1 MTPNIIN
8 RYVSKKDTARLNFPY
23 ANLTPRP
30 TGSVGY
36 CRASPATSSPRR
48 KPRGGL
54 VLTLQRASPH
64 GGRASILKRVSKS
77 DMDGAASFPRSHQ
90 TDSAWRRCD
99 HWPIVLRP
107 CSPPPETRAVANR
120 AYGNG
125 NQVPR
130 QGVRKSQAPQLD
142 SRVACT
148 PSTGLRHWTQTSQ
161 K

>member
-1 MTPNIIN
+1 MAPNIIN
-8 RYVSKKDTARLNFPY
+8 RYVSEEDTARAQLPVCRSDSKTNRIGR
-23 ANLTPRP
+23 LLPRKP
-30 TGSVGY
+30 SHLI
-36 CRASPATSSPRR
+36 PAG

-54 VLTLQRASPH
+54 VLTLQRASPQ
-64 GGRASILKRVSKS
+64 GGRASILKRVPKR
-77 DMDGAASFPRSHQ
+77 DMEGAAACHRSHR
-90 TDSAWRRCD
+90 TT
-99 HWPIVLRP
+99 VLGAAAITGP
-107 CSPPPETRAVANR
+107 SCSGHAHPPPETRAVANR